1 MSFKNKFFSKIHLLG
16 LNSKW
21 AIGSEFN
28 FLKKFF
34 LDFGFNISESSL
46 ALNQCVYLPTKYA
59 LKKSIYH
66 FFNNKVF
73 FDYFHGDPGL
83 SNEFKELFYYIL
95 NNQVKYF
102 KIRVTNSRML
112 NIFLNNNLNNVEKI
126 PLGVDT
132 NIFKNNNN
140 MNKNLIRNILGI
152 PKDAILIGSFQ
163 KDGVGWSEGN
173 IMKSIKGPDIFL
185 KTLEIIKNKFEEI
198 HVLLLGPSRGY
209 VIKGLEKLNIPYK
222 NFYEEKIEDVV
233 KYYCALDL
241 YLITSREEGGPKSL
255 LEAMACNIPVIT
267 TPVGQAIDLIV
278 DNVNGIKVKN
288 FEAEEL
294 ASRIINLLN
303 DSKKINSIVANGIK
317 TSKFNDYSNQKQ
329 LWKNFFNI

>member
-1 MSFKNKFFSKIHLLG
+1 MLLKNKFSQIHLLG
-16 LNSKW
+16 LKSKW

-28 FLKKFF
+28 FLKKNF
-34 LDFGFNISESSL
+34 LNFGFNISESSL
-46 ALNQCVYLPTKYA
+46 ALNQCVYLPTKYS

-73 FDYFHGDPGL
+73 FDYFHGNPGL

-95 NNQVKYF
+95 NNQNKYF

-112 NIFLNNNLNNVEKI
+112 NIFLNNNLKNVEKI

-132 NIFKNNNN
+132 NVFKNNII
-140 MNKNLIRNILGI
+140 NKNLIRSILGI
-152 PKDAILIGSFQ
+152 PKDAILVGSFQ

-185 KTLEIIKNKFEEI
+185 NTLEIIKKKFKEI
-198 HVLLLGPSRGY
+198 YVLLLGPSRGY
-209 VIKGLEKLNIPYK
+209 VIKGLEKLNIPFK
-222 NFYEEKIEDVV
+222 NFYEDKIEDVV

-267 TPVGQAIDLIV
+267 TPVGQAIDLIE
-278 DNVNGIKVKN
+278 DNVNGIKVKD
-288 FEAEEL
+288 FEAEEI

-303 DSKKINSIVANGIK
+303 DSKKIYSIITNGRN
-317 TSKFNDYSNQKQ
+317 TSKSNDYSNQKQ